1 MDCSCDIL
9 YSSVLVTT
17 TVVQCVVYVYIF
29 VFVFFYKKDKID
41 YCYGL
46 N

>member
-9 YSSVLVTT
+9 YSVLVTT
-17 TVVQCVVYVYIF
+17 TVVQCVVYVYILF